1 MFGLA
6 ENDFLLPSF
15 FFYMNR
21 VFSLNKEFRVDFK
34 DAFHR
39 HMIPIVFDE
48 KSALICIIVPQ
59 DVKKFLSL
67 ISSFFPFFGSQ

>member
-1 MFGLA
+1 M
-6 ENDFLLPSF
+6 
-15 FFYMNR
+15 
-21 VFSLNKEFRVDFK
+21 NKEFRVDFK

-67 ISSFFPFFGSQ
+67 ISSFFLSLVLSSLADNVREIAVFFIFIQLWG